1 MSSPPWSSTG
11 CPLSGTSDPMAERAI
26 RLFGDPVLRSV
37 CDPIR
42 PGDPRAI
49 ALVDDLIETVT
60 LPGRAGLAANQIGVG
75 LRAFSYNV
83 DGVIGYILNPV
94 LAEVSGEPELVDEG
108 CLSVPGFF
116 FPRRRYPEARV
127 TGVDLDGNPVELS
140 GTGLMAQALQHEV
153 NHLDGHLY
161 IEGLEP
167 DVKREAMRLIR
178 QAPWY

>member
-1 MSSPPWSSTG
+1 
-11 CPLSGTSDPMAERAI
+11 MAIREI

-37 CDPIR
+37 CDPIAV
-42 PGDPRAI
+42 GDRRAK
-49 ALVDDLIETVT
+49 ALIDDLLETVRV
-60 LPGRAGLAANQIGVG
+60 PGRAGLAANQIGVG

-83 DGVIGYILNPV
+83 DDAVGYIINPV
-94 LAEVSGEPELVDEG
+94 VVETSGELALVDEG

-116 FPRRRYPEARV
+116 FPRLRYPFARV
-127 TGVDLDGNPVELS
+127 EGVDLDGAPLALE

-153 NHLDGHLY
+153 DHLDGHLY

-167 DVKREAMRLIR
+167 DVKKDAMRVIR

>member
-1 MSSPPWSSTG
+1 MT
-11 CPLSGTSDPMAERAI
+11 ERPV

-42 PGDPRAI
+42 PGDSRA
-49 ALVDDLIETVT
+49 AGLVADLLENVQ

-83 DGVIGYILNPV
+83 DDEVGYVINPV
-94 LAEVSGEPELVDEG
+94 IAELGGGPELVDEG
-108 CLSVPGFF
+108 CLSVPGFY
-116 FPRRRYPEARV
+116 FPRLRYPFARV
-127 TGVDLDGNPVELS
+127 TGIDLDGNPIEVS
-140 GTGLMAQALQHEV
+140 GTGVMAQALQHEV
-153 NHLDGHLY
+153 DHLDGHLY

-167 DVKREAMRLIR
+167 EVKREAMRAIR